1 MWQHVQ
7 AQLDILANQQQ
18 ISKELTA
25 TAEHM
30 LETAEVL
37 FRAAQQV
44 QRPPGRLR
52 GAWPHEVTLRLPRH
66 GPLFTSDA
74 DSGFNPA

>member
-52 GAWPHEVTLRLPRH
+52 GA
-66 GPLFTSDA
+66 GPTKS
-74 DSGFNPA
+74 P